1 MGIVTYAQLRIVTSA
16 KMKFVACLFLLFAVV
31 YGKKELRA
39 SNCGSSRS
47 ISRLDALWDDKRSGP
62 IDKNSVLN
70 IRYTTGVDT
79 SGRDP
84 FDLDFKFS
92 LAKYMIFGYVPV
104 PGWVLDHA
112 GKAIHNPP
120 YIIYKGNGALRAQRP
135 FQKNGCRTLY
145 ATKRSINTKNP
156 ISKSRRG
163 TKKSNG
169 TPSWFGKWMVQD
181 TIGSKNKFWT
191 ARFLLSTRSK
201 NPVDLE

>member
-62 IDKNSVLN
+62 IDRNSVLN

-84 FDLDFKFS
+84 FDVDFKFS

-112 GKAIHNPP
+112 ERQSIIHH
-120 YIIYKGNGALRAQRP
+120 ISFTKEMAP
-135 FQKNGCRTLY
+135 FVH
-145 ATKRSINTKNP
+145 SVH
-156 ISKSRRG
+156 SK
-163 TKKSNG
+163 
-169 TPSWFGKWMVQD
+169 KWLQD
-181 TIGSKNKFWT
+181 I
-191 ARFLLSTRSK
+191 
-201 NPVDLE
+201 VCH